1 MVTGPIFF
9 TKNDPLLIRKLTYF
23 SILNDSV
30 EDASGNYL
38 FIQEIR
44 TLYSILQNFL
54 YQELIPTG
62 THYAVVK
69 SGKVR

>member
-1 MVTGPIFF
+1 MALDGRQAYFF

-38 FIQEIR
+38 FILEIR

-54 YQELIPTG
+54 YQEIIT
-62 THYAVVK
+62 TSIIDAVI
-69 SGKVR
+69 